1 MQEVCDYV
9 KRLSSC
15 RMILRQSF
23 AGHQLDGPDV
33 ILHAITQDRCATPLM
48 FRAQL
53 GRQQADTFG

>member
-1 MQEVCDYV
+1 
-9 KRLSSC
+9 
-15 RMILRQSF
+15 MILRQSF

-33 ILHAITQDRCATPLM
+33 ILHAIAQDRCATPLI